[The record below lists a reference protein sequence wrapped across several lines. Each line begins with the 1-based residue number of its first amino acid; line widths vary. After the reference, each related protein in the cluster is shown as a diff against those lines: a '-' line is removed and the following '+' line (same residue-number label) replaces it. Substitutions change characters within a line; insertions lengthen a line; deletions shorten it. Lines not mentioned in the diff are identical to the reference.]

1 MEGEADLLTH
11 RSSAV
16 VGTAAILLLLLG
28 SSASYAVEYHA
39 PAAFNGHAWGDRL
52 ASFPGLTLWHANTA
66 QGADGKVVDFL
77 LKCKKA
83 DCSFGD
89 ATLYQRAEG
98 GGSFALAEYYKNV
111 DNNPWP
117 RQDIALLTVSYLFCA
132 NVAGEY
138 LPHPI
143 NQHLRLCGGR
153 ILFRSDTL
161 AELAHLGAG
170 YRSNYDR
177 IMGRLIAEYGEPP
190 GYERRG
196 VVIIENIESAQQPQ
210 RPQYVLYRWCGVDE
224 ASLNLHPSCP
234 VSITL
239 EFEATRGYGTILYA
253 TAAVYDFAHARN
265 EMGDRNNDLYALLFS
280 RQLAHP
286 PRGFVRTECT
296 GKRICNPGSS
306 AMTARQMKEF
316 EP

>member
-1 MEGEADLLTH
+1 MEGEVDLPTH
-11 RSSAV
+11 RWSAV
-16 VGTAAILLLLLG
+16 FAAAILLLL
-28 SSASYAVEYHA
+28 SSNASQAVEYHS
-39 PAAFNGHAWGDRL
+39 PIAFNGHTWGDSL

-66 QGADGKVVDFL
+66 EGADGKVVDFL

-83 DCSFGD
+83 DCSFANAD
-89 ATLYQRAEG
+89 LYQRAEG

-117 RQDIALLTVSYLFCA
+117 RQDISLLTVSYLFCA

-143 NQHLRLCGGR
+143 SQHLRLCGGR

-161 AELAHLGAG
+161 AELAHRSAD

-177 IMGRLIAEYGEPP
+177 IVGRLIAEYGEPP

-196 VVIIENIESAQQPQ
+196 VVIIENVEPAQQPQ
-210 RPQYVLYRWCGVDE
+210 RPQYVMYRWCGVEE
-224 ASLNLHPSCP
+224 ASRLLHPTCP

-265 EMGDRNNDLYALLFS
+265 EMGDRNNDLYTLLFS

-286 PRGFVRTECT
+286 PRSFVRTECT

-306 AMTARQMKEF
+306 AMTAREMNEF
-316 EP
+316 VP